1 MIMVIHFP
9 ARLKSGLFSKS
20 ASGYLLLLSVLVA
33 ASATA
38 DEQAHPLFGAYP
50 RADVERYQRQD
61 YGQFQLPNSAV
72 NDKGEF
78 GKISATGEVTR
89 HEYEI
94 EQVSSLQLA
103 ENYLQAIQSAGFSLV
118 FSCEGQACGPEHGQA
133 LGDHLSMND
142 DVYNYYRQ
150 PYYLLAKKDLP
161 DGPVYAA
168 WYIGAYN
175 DDCRVQQ
182 VIVQGKTLKTDLIQV
197 NTAVLSSQPE
207 AAVSVSAED
216 AAKDHPML
224 SRYPGAKLD
233 NSQKVDTEKFTVLMP
248 QAQALELQGDLQRHT
263 YDIQQVST
271 LKVFENYQHALKKA
285 GFSQLALCQPGD
297 CGGDEQMEKLGDA
310 LSLQN
315 DVYNFHRNP
324 YYLVHKLSAG
334 GQDHYVALYIG
345 AYNDNVRVQQLVLSS
360 KTVATDLVKADASEL
375 KRQLDTSGKAL
386 IYGVYF
392 DTGKAEIKTAST
404 AALKEIALLLQQNSS
419 LKLYVVGHTDDT
431 GDAAANQ
438 QLSEQRAAAVVQAL
452 QQQHQIAANRLQA
465 KGVGPYAPA
474 SNNTSVAGKELNRRV
489 ELVQRL

>member
-1 MIMVIHFP
+1 MNPISAKALKP
-9 ARLKSGLFSKS
+9 RLFLNKFCGRPM
-20 ASGYLLLLSVLVA
+20 LLLGTIF
-33 ASATA
+33 ATCAVA
-38 DEQAHPLFGAYP
+38 DEQAHPLFSAYP
-50 RADVERYQRQD
+50 NADVKLYQRLD
-61 YGQFQLPNSAV
+61 YGQFQLPNSAA
-72 NDKGEF
+72 NAKGEF
-78 GKISATGEVTR
+78 GKLNATGEVTR

-94 EQVSSLQLA
+94 EQVSSMQLA
-103 ENYLQAIQSAGFSLV
+103 QNYQQAINNAGFSLV
-118 FSCEGQACGPEHGQA
+118 FRCEGQACGPEDGQA

-161 DGPVYAA
+161 EGPVYVA

-182 VIVQGKTLKTDLIQV
+182 VIVQGKELKTDLIQV
-197 NTAVLSSQPE
+197 NTAALASQVE
-207 AAVSVSAED
+207 AEVTISAED
-216 AAKDHPML
+216 AALDHPML

-233 NSQKVDTEKFTVLMP
+233 NSQKVDTEKFSILMP
-248 QAQALELQGDLQRHT
+248 QAQALALQGDLQRHT
-263 YDIQQVST
+263 YDIKQVST
-271 LKVFENYQHALKKA
+271 LKVFENYQHALEKA

-297 CGGDEQMEKLGDA
+297 CGGDAQMEKLGDA

-324 YYLVHKLSAG
+324 YYGVHKLSAG
-334 GQDHYVALYIG
+334 GQDHYVALFIG
-345 AYNDNVRVQQLVLSS
+345 AYNDNVRVQQLVLST
-360 KTVATDLVKADASEL
+360 KAVATDLVKADASEL

-386 IYGVYF
+386 IYGIYF
-392 DTGKAEIKTAST
+392 DTGKADIKTESA

-431 GDAAANQ
+431 GDAGANQ

-474 SNNTSVAGKELNRRV
+474 SNNISAAGKQLNRRV
-489 ELVQRL
+489 ELVQQL